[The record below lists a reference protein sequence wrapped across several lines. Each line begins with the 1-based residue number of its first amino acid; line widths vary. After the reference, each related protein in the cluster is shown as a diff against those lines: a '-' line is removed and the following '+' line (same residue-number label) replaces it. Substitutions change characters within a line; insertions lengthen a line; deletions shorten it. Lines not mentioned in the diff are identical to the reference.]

1 MFDKDSNGSI
11 SVTELG
17 DVMRILGQNPTEAEL
32 QYMINEVDDDGS
44 GAIDFNE
51 FLKLMASIVKNP
63 EDEERELFE
72 AFCVFDKDNDGF
84 ISLDELKY
92 VLTNLGDRLTDQE
105 MNEIIKDA
113 DTDGE

>member
-1 MFDKDSNGSI
+1 
-11 SVTELG
+11 
-17 DVMRILGQNPTEAEL
+17 MRTLGQNPTEAEL

-44 GAIDFNE
+44 GTIDFDE
-51 FLKLMASIVKNP
+51 FLKMMASIVKNP

-84 ISLDELKY
+84 ISIHELKF
-92 VLTNLGDRLTDQE
+92 VLTNLGEKLTDQE

-113 DTDGE
+113 DLDGE